1 MRTPGCSSCN
11 SNVVGDGAD
20 RDSTPLTLAISL
32 FSRIPYGTGT
42 EADWRGPR
50 KGIRIAMPAGVQ
62 PTSVLSPIEI
72 GSRVRV
78 RGRRWTVSD
87 VTRSIDGAALRL
99 REIGRG
105 GALTLLTPFD
115 RPQCI
120 DADPRPRA
128 VSARRWLHELD
139 RALLNLHPFG
149 SLHAAAR
156 APIRLLPYQL
166 EPALAVL
173 RDGATRLLVADGVGL
188 GKTIQAGLLLL
199 ELAERHE
206 SFRAIVLTP
215 AGLREQWRAEL
226 SERCTLT
233 PVLADAAWLKLM
245 STERPGHVN
254 PWSLPGIYIASHD
267 LVKRPEVLRSLEDVL
282 WDAVVIDEA
291 HAARSGTDRRVAI
304 DAIGVRSRCVMLLT
318 ATPHSGRPTE
328 LEALCKI
335 GGAEP
340 VVMFQR
346 SRADVGAGAPRK
358 TTVLSVVPSEAER
371 RMHALVGRYS
381 RRVWEEAGRRGDDR
395 ARLVS
400 VVLRKRALSSAGSLH
415 ASVER
420 RLMLL
425 SGRLEEPSQL
435 TLPLDSERDEDPLE
449 DEVPAAVLAVPGLG
463 DAKRERRW
471 LAAIAE
477 AARLAATD
485 ERKTSF
491 LQRLLD
497 RSGRRLGEAAIVFTE
512 YRDTLARLE
521 QRLTAAGHSISV
533 LHGALSPAERR
544 RAQLA
549 FNQRGGTLLATDAAS
564 EGLNLHERCRLVI
577 HYELPWNPS
586 RLEQRA
592 GRVDRFGQARRV
604 HELALVAADTAERL
618 VLAPLFGR
626 QTSSGRMLHA
636 LTESRVAAA
645 IMMDADPAG
654 LVMGVPVATPGCA
667 VSSPPNLELA
677 AIREA
682 ARLEHHRALAAR
694 SSGDATSNVAVR
706 PTVTALRRRTRIP
719 AGLFFVVALKLV
731 TSDGADLH
739 AEPHLVRIELEPHQL
754 RRFFHGGHGGHGGR
768 PDTDRLHELVDAL
781 VQNGSL
787 HSRIDQGGLQLE
799 AVVALEAQRRERQ
812 RHREK
817 AIADAVA
824 PGKPSASRLLVQAG
838 LFDRRSLVAASAHA
852 RSTRAWKA
860 AIEERAMTLGER
872 AATPTKRAAVIA
884 VLLVP
889 DQQ

>member
-1 MRTPGCSSCN
+1 MQP
-11 SNVVGDGAD
+11 
-20 RDSTPLTLAISL
+20 DSLLT
-32 FSRIPYGTGT
+32 
-42 EADWRGPR
+42 
-50 KGIRIAMPAGVQ
+50 
-62 PTSVLSPIEI
+62 PIEV
-72 GSRVRV
+72 GNRVRV

-87 VTRSIDGAALRL
+87 ITRSIDGAALRL
-99 REIGRG
+99 REIGRS

-115 RPQCI
+115 RPQRI
-120 DADPRPRA
+120 DVDPRPRT

-139 RALLNLHPFG
+139 RALLKLHPFG
-149 SLHAAAR
+149 SLRAAAR

-206 SFRAIVLTP
+206 SFRAIVLAP

-226 SERCTLT
+226 SERCSLT
-233 PVLADAAWLKLM
+233 PVLADAAWLKAM
-245 STERPGHVN
+245 AAERPGDVN

-267 LVKRPEVLRSLEDVL
+267 LVKRPEVLRPLEDVL

-291 HAARSGTDRRVAI
+291 HAAPSGTDRRVAV
-304 DAIGVRSRCVMLLT
+304 DAIAVRSRCVMLLS

-328 LEALCKI
+328 LEALCRI
-335 GGAEP
+335 GGDEP

-346 SRADVGAGAPRK
+346 SREDVGAGPPRK
-358 TTVLSVVPSEAER
+358 TTVLTVVPSDTER
-371 RMHALVGRYS
+371 RMHALVSRYS

-400 VVLRKRALSSAGSLH
+400 IVLRKRALSSAGSLY

-420 RLMLL
+420 RLTLL
-425 SGRLEEPSQL
+425 SGRPEEPSQL
-435 TLPLDSERDEDPLE
+435 NLPLDPERDEDPLE
-449 DEVPAAVLAVPGLG
+449 DDAPAAVLAVPGLG

-471 LAAIAE
+471 LSAIAE
-477 AARLAATD
+477 AARLAATN
-485 ERKTSF
+485 ERKGGF
-491 LQRLLD
+491 LLRLLA

-521 QRLTAAGHSISV
+521 QRLTAAGYAISV
-533 LHGALSPAERR
+533 LHGALSPADRR
-544 RAQLA
+544 RVQLA
-549 FNQRGGTLLATDAAS
+549 FNERGGILLATDAAS

-604 HELALVAADTAERL
+604 HELALVAADTAEGL
-618 VLAPLFGR
+618 VLAPLFARRGR
-626 QTSSGRMLHA
+626 RTSPGRMLHA

-645 IMMDADPAG
+645 IMNADPAS
-654 LVMGVPVATPGCA
+654 LVTGVTVATAGCA
-667 VSSPPNLELA
+667 VGPPPQLEITA
-677 AIREA
+677 VREA

-694 SSGDATSNVAVR
+694 SSGDATSQVAVR

-719 AGLFFVVALKLV
+719 AGLFLVVALTLE
-731 TSDGADLH
+731 TSDGAELH
-739 AEPHLVRIELEPHQL
+739 AEPHLVRIALEPHQF
-754 RRFFHGGHGGHGGR
+754 RRFYLGALRGLGGHDAR
-768 PDTDRLHELVDAL
+768 PDTQRLHELIDAL

-787 HSRIDQGGLQLE
+787 QSRVDHDNQLE
-799 AVVALEAQRRERQ
+799 VAVALEARRRNRQRQRER
-812 RHREK
+812 
-817 AIADAVA
+817 AIAAAIA
-824 PGKPSASRLLVQAG
+824 PGQPSASRRLVQGG

-852 RSTRAWKA
+852 QSAQARRD
-860 AIEERAMTLGER
+860 AIDERAMTLSDS

-889 DQQ
+889 EQQ

>member
-1 MRTPGCSSCN
+1 
-11 SNVVGDGAD
+11 
-20 RDSTPLTLAISL
+20 
-32 FSRIPYGTGT
+32 
-42 EADWRGPR
+42 
-50 KGIRIAMPAGVQ
+50 MPAGMQ
-62 PTSVLSPIEI
+62 PASVLTPIEI

-99 REIGRG
+99 REIGRS

-115 RPQCI
+115 RPQRI
-120 DADPRPRA
+120 DVDPRPRT

-139 RALLNLHPFG
+139 RALLKLHPFG
-149 SLHAAAR
+149 SLRAASR

-206 SFRAIVLTP
+206 SFRAIVLAP
-215 AGLREQWRAEL
+215 AGLREQWCTEL
-226 SERCTLT
+226 SERCALT
-233 PVLADAAWLKLM
+233 PVLADTAWLKAM
-245 STERPGHVN
+245 AAERPGDVN

-267 LVKRPEVLRSLEDVL
+267 LVKRPEVLRPLEDVL

-291 HAARSGTDRRVAI
+291 HAAPSGTDRRVAM
-304 DAIGVRSRCVMLLT
+304 DAIAVRSRCVMLLT

-328 LEALCKI
+328 LEALCRI
-335 GGAEP
+335 GGDEP

-346 SRADVGAGAPRK
+346 SRADVGAGSPRK
-358 TTVLSVVPSEAER
+358 TTVLTVVPSETER

-381 RRVWEEAGRRGDDR
+381 RRVWEEAGTRGDDR

-400 VVLRKRALSSAGSLH
+400 IVLRKRALSSAGSLY

-425 SGRLEEPSQL
+425 SGRPEEPSQL
-435 TLPLDSERDEDPLE
+435 NLPLDPERDEDPLE
-449 DEVPAAVLAVPGLG
+449 DDAPAAVLAVPGLG

-471 LAAIAE
+471 LSAIAE
-477 AARLAATD
+477 AARLAATN
-485 ERKTSF
+485 ERKASF
-491 LQRLLD
+491 LLRLLA
-497 RSGRRLGEAAIVFTE
+497 RSGRRLGEASIVFTE

-521 QRLTAAGHSISV
+521 QRLTAAGHPISV
-533 LHGALSPAERR
+533 LHGALSPADRR
-544 RAQLA
+544 RVQLA
-549 FNQRGGTLLATDAAS
+549 FNERGGILLATDAAS

-604 HELALVAADTAERL
+604 HELALVAADTAEGL

-626 QTSSGRMLHA
+626 RTSPGRMLHA

-645 IMMDADPAG
+645 IMMDADPAS
-654 LVMGVPVATPGCA
+654 LVTGVSVAAPGCA
-667 VSSPPNLELA
+667 VGPSPHLELA
-677 AIREA
+677 AVREA

-694 SSGDATSNVAVR
+694 SCGDATSNLAVR
-706 PTVTALRRRTRIP
+706 PTVTALRRRTRMP
-719 AGLFFVVALKLV
+719 AGLFLVVALKLE

-739 AEPHLVRIELEPHQL
+739 AEPHLVRIALEPYQL
-754 RRFFHGGHGGHGGR
+754 RRFFLGGLGGHGGHDER
-768 PDTDRLHELVDAL
+768 PDTRRLHELIDAL

-787 HSRIDQGGLQLE
+787 HSRVDHDSQLE
-799 AVVALEAQRRERQ
+799 AAVALEAQRRERQ
-812 RHREK
+812 RQRER
-817 AIADAVA
+817 AIAAAVA
-824 PGKPSASRLLVQAG
+824 PGQPSASRRLVQAG
-838 LFDRRSLVAASAHA
+838 LFDRRSLVAASARA
-852 RSTRAWKA
+852 RSARACRD
-860 AIEERAMTLGER
+860 AIDERAMTFSDS

-889 DQQ
+889 EQQ